1 MYQLFIF
8 IQTFS
13 RYQRHDI
20 DVSIDVITLKALQ
33 CTNRKIFIALMTL
46 MLRMNCTRHDS
57 RRIISLATII
67 DVKMTSNLKLVRNA
81 VMSFNSAAV
90 KVGRISG

>member
-20 DVSIDVITLKALQ
+20 DVIIDVTTLKALQ
-33 CTNRKIFIALMTL
+33 YTNSKIL
-46 MLRMNCTRHDS
+46 
-57 RRIISLATII
+57 I
-67 DVKMTSNLKLVRNA
+67 DLIT
-81 VMSFNSAAV
+81 
-90 KVGRISG
+90 